1 MFTPLKKI
9 LLIMK
14 LSFIIDIYTHFMRRS
29 LLYSINC
36 IYIYYIE

>member
-1 MFTPLKKI
+1 
-9 LLIMK
+9 MK

-29 LLYSINC
+29 LLYIINC